1 MEKQKLPNSGVII
14 GLGIA
19 SILLCWCYGVL
30 GLILAT
36 VALVLAGNSKK
47 LYNDSPEDYD
57 NFGNIK
63 TGKVIALIG
72 LILNIIFLIF
82 IIWMIMTVGW
92 EVLQSGDQE
101 LIQERMEELLG
112 Q

>member
-14 GLGIA
+14 GLGIG

-30 GLILAT
+30 GLILSV

-47 LYNDSPEDYD
+47 LYDANPEDYD
-57 NFGNIK
+57 NYGNIK
-63 TGKVIALIG
+63 TGKVIAIIG
-72 LILNIIFLIF
+72 LILNLLFLAF
-82 IIWMIMTVGW
+82 MVWMIMTVGW
-92 EVLQSGDQE
+92 EVIQSGDQE
-101 LIQERMEELLG
+101 LIQERMEELFG